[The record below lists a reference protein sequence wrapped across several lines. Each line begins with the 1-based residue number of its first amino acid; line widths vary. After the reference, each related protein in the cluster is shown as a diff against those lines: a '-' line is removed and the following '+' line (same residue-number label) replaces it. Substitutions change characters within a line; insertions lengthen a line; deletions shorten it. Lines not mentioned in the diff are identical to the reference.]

1 MIATFFYFSNV
12 LNSGLSFFSGLV
24 CWRSIWVQVKGQLS
38 GGTGPVP
45 TALFMTLN
53 VGEPLHFIYT
63 SPSSLFMLVW
73 CTCVF
78 QVPVQVSAATL
89 PSSLKRGGSAWARR
103 PLLLTPTPTCP
114 SEGLPRVK
122 PVRTT
127 GRNPRSNACPPRW
140 MLCQLI
146 ELTVLP
152 PEGRTQIILEKE
164 SDVELWGAETAAH
177 VLFNLLCL
185 MKNLPDVLLPEL
197 RAASPVLLRARIVTV
212 PDFCFQ
218 GFRWV
223 DHSLHSVC
231 RFLKLLLTTPSC
243 IKSQSC
249 TLLLILTP
257 PFQPVVLQ
265 SRVM

>member
-1 MIATFFYFSNV
+1 MFKGYFIWIPLVHKLTDLTTRGQHWYTSNTTLNLFLFIWIKEEKKGICFCWQKLIRSFRLQLNWERPILSLTCWMIATFFYFSNV

-45 TALFMTLN
+45 TALSMTLN

-114 SEGLPRVK
+114 SEDLPRVK

-164 SDVELWGAETAAH
+164 SDVELWGARSG
-177 VLFNLLCL
+177 NC
-185 MKNLPDVLLPEL
+185 
-197 RAASPVLLRARIVTV
+197 
-212 PDFCFQ
+212 
-218 GFRWV
+218 
-223 DHSLHSVC
+223 
-231 RFLKLLLTTPSC
+231 
-243 IKSQSC
+243 C
-249 TLLLILTP
+249 T
-257 PFQPVVLQ
+257 
-265 SRVM
+265 RVI